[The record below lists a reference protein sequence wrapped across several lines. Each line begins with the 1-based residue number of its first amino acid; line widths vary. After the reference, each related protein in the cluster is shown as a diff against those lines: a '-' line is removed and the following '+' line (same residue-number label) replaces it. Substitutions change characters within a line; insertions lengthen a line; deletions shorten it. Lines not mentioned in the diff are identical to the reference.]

1 MKNILLVCT
10 GNTCRSPMAEAM
22 LDSAVDESDILDG
35 TIKTDSAG
43 TFAFDGSEPAVHAKT
58 VMKEM
63 GFNIDRHRSKQVDQE
78 LVDWADMILT
88 MDAYGLEQ
96 MQVMFPEAADKM
108 LLLRSFACKDDVE
121 KESEE
126 YYNIK
131 DPYGEDLETY
141 RSCAAEIKFC
151 IDKLVEE
158 LEHLHE

>member
-22 LDSAVDESDILDG
+22 LDGAVDESDILDG

-43 TFAFDGSEPAVHAKT
+43 TFAFDGSEPAAHAKT
-58 VMKEM
+58 VMKEL

-88 MDAYGLEQ
+88 MDTYGLEQ

-108 LLLRSFACKDDVE
+108 LPLKSFACKDSAE
-121 KESEE
+121 KENEE
-126 YYNIK
+126 YYNIE
-131 DPYGEDLETY
+131 DPYGEDLCQPIPTFW
-141 RSCAAEIKFC
+141 RSS
-151 IDKLVEE
+151 
-158 LEHLHE
+158 

>member
-22 LDSAVDESDILDG
+22 LDGAVDESDILDG

-43 TFAFDGSEPAVHAKT
+43 TFAFDGSEPAAHAKT
-58 VMKEM
+58 VMKEL

-88 MDAYGLEQ
+88 MDTYGLEQ

-108 LLLRSFACKDDVE
+108 LPLKSFACKDSAE
-121 KESEE
+121 KENEE
-126 YYNIK
+126 YYNIE
-131 DPYGEDLETY
+131 DPYGEDLETH

-158 LEHLHE
+158 LENLHE